1 MHHMSVHVERPWSKK
16 MEITSYFYQNT
27 ANSYSGSNLVTIRMW
42 WAMIFYNS
50 VKLYIPF
57 TFGFQLFIGRRE
69 KKWEILKIYQRHHE
83 KKIWW
88 YIIWNKNVPVSYSN
102 LIQELW
108 YFFLAGTRVNKHYIN
123 KPAIESTKRCK
134 IIFHLRQMVKLVT
147 FCKSLPATGLLYVIH
162 CWLLPHNIW
171 CGNIKNIS
179 GQKNRKNPSVFN
191 EF

>member
-1 MHHMSVHVERPWSKK
+1 MHHVSVHVERPWSKK

-27 ANSYSGSNLVTIRMW
+27 ANRYSGSNLVTIRMW

-50 VKLYIPF
+50 MKLYIPF
-57 TFGFQLFIGRRE
+57 TLRLKLFISRRE
-69 KKWEILKIYQRHHE
+69 KWEILQIYQCHHE
-83 KKIWW
+83 KKRW

-108 YFFLAGTRVNKHYIN
+108 FFFLAGTRVNKHCIN
-123 KPAIESTKRCK
+123 TPAIESTKRCK

-147 FCKSLPATGLLYVIH
+147 FCKSLPATELFCVIH

-179 GQKNRKNPSVFN
+179 GRRTERIHLYSMNSN
-191 EF
+191 

>member
-1 MHHMSVHVERPWSKK
+1 MKRELLSVTSKMHHMSIHVERPWSKK

-50 VKLYIPF
+50 MKLYIPF
-57 TFGFQLFIGRRE
+57 TFGFKLFIGRRE
-69 KKWEILKIYQRHHE
+69 KKMRNPANLSVSPW

-108 YFFLAGTRVNKHYIN
+108 YFFSCRN
-123 KPAIESTKRCK
+123 ESKQT
-134 IIFHLRQMVKLVT
+134 
-147 FCKSLPATGLLYVIH
+147 LYQQTSNRIH
-162 CWLLPHNIW
+162 
-171 CGNIKNIS
+171 K
-179 GQKNRKNPSVFN
+179 KV
-191 EF
+191 

>member
-1 MHHMSVHVERPWSKK
+1 MHHVSVHVERPWSKK
-16 MEITSYFYQNT
+16 MEINSYFYQNT
-27 ANSYSGSNLVTIRMW
+27 ANRYSGSNLVTIRMW

-50 VKLYIPF
+50 MKLYIPF
-57 TFGFQLFIGRRE
+57 TFRLKLFISRRGKTRNPANLSVSPW
-69 KKWEILKIYQRHHE
+69 KKR
-83 KKIWW
+83 W

-108 YFFLAGTRVNKHYIN
+108 FFFLAGTRVNKHYIN
-123 KPAIESTKRCK
+123 TPAIESTKRCK

-147 FCKSLPATGLLYVIH
+147 FCKSLPATELFYVIH

-179 GQKNRKNPSVFN
+179 GRRTERIHLYSMNSN
-191 EF
+191 

>member
-1 MHHMSVHVERPWSKK
+1 MK
-16 MEITSYFYQNT
+16 ITSYFYQNT

-42 WAMIFYNS
+42 WAVIFYNS
-50 VKLYIPF
+50 MILYIPF
-57 TFGFQLFIGRRE
+57 TFGFKLFISRRG
-69 KKWEILKIYQRHHE
+69 KNGKCCKFISVTM

-108 YFFLAGTRVNKHYIN
+108 YFFPAGTRVNKHYIN
-123 KPAIESTKRCK
+123 KPAIESTKRWK

-147 FCKSLPATGLLYVIH
+147 FCKSLPATGLFYLIH

-179 GQKNRKNPSVFN
+179 GRKNRKNPSVFN